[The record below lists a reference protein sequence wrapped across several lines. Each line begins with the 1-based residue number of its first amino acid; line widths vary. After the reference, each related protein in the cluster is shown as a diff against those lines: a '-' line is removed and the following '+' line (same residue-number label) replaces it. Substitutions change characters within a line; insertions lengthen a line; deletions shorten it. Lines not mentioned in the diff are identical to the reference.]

1 LQYVAVCCG
10 VLQCVAERERNRE
23 RETGKEAGSVLQYV
37 AVCCGV
43 LQCVAERERNRERET
58 GKEAGRERELFYR
71 AVLQKRPIKSASA
84 CSVYITRV
92 FCHER
97 EREREKE
104 RERETDTLPA
114 ARLARFLRATDLRP
128 YCRMKCCLT

>member
-1 LQYVAVCCG
+1 MHAYI
-10 VLQCVAERERNRE
+10 ERERERE
-23 RETGKEAGSVLQYV
+23 RE
-37 AVCCGV
+37 
-43 LQCVAERERNRERET
+43 R
-58 GKEAGRERELFYR
+58 
-71 AVLQKRPIKSASA
+71 KR
-84 CSVYITRV
+84 
-92 FCHER
+92 ER